1 LKKRPR
7 KQRSTGKISEVNS
20 TSRQEPQLS
29 ALRTGETVGKSG
41 IYRVVH
47 TEHRLPDEV
56 TLMDG
61 HIFPSCEKCAASVEF
76 EFLRPVTN
84 PTSRK
89 GSEPFHVV
97 IHALPVLEDE
107 AESEPKAG

>member
-1 LKKRPR
+1 
-7 KQRSTGKISEVNS
+7 VNS
-20 TSRQEPQLS
+20 SSRQEPQLS

-47 TEHRLPDEV
+47 SDHRLPDEV

-61 HIFPSCEKCAASVEF
+61 HTFPNCEKCLAPVEF

-84 PTSRK
+84 PVFRN
-89 GSEPFHVV
+89 GGEPFHVV

>member
-1 LKKRPR
+1 M
-7 KQRSTGKISEVNS
+7 NS
-20 TSRQEPQLS
+20 SGRQEAQLS
-29 ALRTGETVGKSG
+29 ALRTGETVRKSG

-47 TEHRLPDEV
+47 SEHRLPDEV
-56 TLMDG
+56 TLMDS
-61 HIFPSCEKCAASVEF
+61 HTFPSCEKCAAPVEF

-84 PTSRK
+84 PTFRNS
-89 GSEPFHVV
+89 SEQFHVV